1 MKRISLAILLTAS
14 FVFSAPI
21 LIASDINDG
30 KLNDMNKYHHQI
42 DSIKSQIKFYEEN
55 FSEENRLKSLLSL
68 QRLRIPFR
76 LSDKLEDG
84 FNYYTEKLKYYI
96 EQDDKLG
103 ISMCYY
109 VYGGFYKT
117 NGLNDLSIYYYKKAQ
132 SYLDPNDENIYSD
145 LLSGKVAVA
154 NLTGVLGEMYNT
166 IGDYSNAIKYSK
178 LSIKLSMSLQ
188 DTVRNEGMNSL
199 AIDNKKIAFA
209 KIMLNDLDS
218 VDVLLF
224 KALRIAEEYNQYYK
238 GHIYQV
244 MGLYYE
250 QLDQID
256 SAKYYFNQSINEMKI
271 LGIPVNHHYGLLTP
285 DYYLAKL
292 YYNQKLYEKSEQI
305 LLNNIPKLTNLR
317 QQKLIEYKLLIDV
330 YLAMDNAESASEIF
344 IKYSTLLEI
353 FLADERANRNMSFE
367 TEQIIASTE
376 QQMQNELSK
385 QKQVQNVF
393 ILICVILL
401 LAALFLFTR
410 LGYAKKNRRL
420 IELAK
425 EKAEQSEKFKQQFLA
440 NMSHEIRTPMN
451 AITGMTSLLLE
462 QNPSKNQLKYLSGIK
477 NSSETLIHIINDILD
492 ISKIEAGKL
501 EFEKIHFSIHDVAS
515 QVLQTLEHKIL
526 EKELQVI
533 EKIDVNVSKAYIGDP
548 VRLNQVLMNII
559 GNAIKFTDDGS
570 ITLSIK
576 GTDEGVL
583 FQVRDTGIGIPKD
596 KINTIFKNFS
606 QAKTSDYR
614 LFGGTG
620 LGLSICKQLVELQG
634 GQINIESEEGL
645 GSTFSFVINYDI
657 GSVNKVHSNIEPAKI
672 NHMLLDGLSILL
684 VDDNEYNRTVAVDTL
699 KSKATLEVS
708 EAVNGQES
716 LDILRENNYDIILMD
731 VQMPVMDGIEATR
744 IIREEF
750 EAPKNSIPIIALT
763 ANGIPSELKKC
774 LDIGMNDT
782 IVKPFNPKDFINS
795 IAKNTGRLPNNNSS
809 NIEPESKKA
818 ETSDTITNLDYLESF
833 CEGDKE
839 RMNKYISMFVDSAP
853 QFMAKVN
860 TALAKKEFETVANLV
875 HGHKTSFIMMGMNN
889 CKELAVSIEEKF
901 RSAEVLNE
909 HIDELNI
916 LLDQVKKAITEL
928 K

>member
-1 MKRISLAILLTAS
+1 MKHILLAILLSAS
-14 FVFSAPI
+14 FLFYPPI
-21 LIASDINDG
+21 LIATEINDG
-30 KLNDMNKYHHQI
+30 KLNDMNKYHVQI
-42 DSIKSQIKFYEEN
+42 DSLKNQIKFYEDN
-55 FSEENRLKSLLSL
+55 YSEENRIKSLVSL

-76 LSDKLEDG
+76 LSDKLEEG

-96 EQDDKLG
+96 EKDDKLG
-103 ISMCYY
+103 MSMCYY

-132 SYLDPNDENIYSD
+132 SYLDPNDDNIYGD
-145 LLSGKVAVA
+145 LLSGKVAIA

-166 IGDYSNAIKYSK
+166 IGDYTNAIKYSR
-178 LSIKLSMSLQ
+178 LSIKQSVSIQ
-188 DTVRNEGMNSL
+188 DSIRNEGMNSIS
-199 AIDNKKIAFA
+199 IDNKKIAYA

-218 VDVLLF
+218 VDVLLSQ
-224 KALRIAEEYNQYYK
+224 ALSDAREYNPIHLC
-238 GHIYQV
+238 HIYQV

-250 QLDQID
+250 KLDQID
-256 SAKYYFNQSINEMKI
+256 SAKYYFNESINEMKI
-271 LGIPVNHHYGLLTP
+271 RDIPVNHHIGLLTP
-285 DYYLAKL
+285 DYYLAQL
-292 YYNQKLYEKSEQI
+292 YYNQNLYDKSEEI

-330 YLAMDNAESASEIF
+330 YLAMDNAERASEIF
-344 IKYSTLLEI
+344 TKYSSLLEL
-353 FLADERANRNMSFE
+353 FLADERASRKMSFE

-501 EFEKIHFSIHDVAS
+501 EFEKIHFSVHDVSS
-515 QVLQTLEHKIL
+515 QVLQTLEHKML
-526 EKELQVI
+526 EKELKII

-548 VRLNQVLMNII
+548 VRLNQVLMNLI
-559 GNAIKFTDDGS
+559 GNAIKFTDEGT

-576 GTDEGVL
+576 STDEGVL

-634 GQINIESEEGL
+634 GEIKIESEEGL
-645 GSTFSFVINYDI
+645 GSTFSFVLDYDI
-657 GSVNKVHSNIEPAKI
+657 GCIDKVHSNIEPAKI
-672 NHMLLDGLSILL
+672 NHQLLDGLNILL

-699 KSKATLEVS
+699 KSKATIEIS

-716 LDILRENNYDIILMD
+716 IDLLRENNYDIILMD

-782 IVKPFNPKDFINS
+782 VVKPFNPKDFINT
-795 IAKNTGRLPNNNSS
+795 IAKNTGRLHYNNSS
-809 NIEPESKKA
+809 NKEPKSKKA
-818 ETSDTITNLDYLESF
+818 ATSDTVSNLDYLESF

-839 RMNKYISMFVDSAP
+839 RMKKYISMFVDAAP

-860 TALAKKEFETVANLV
+860 AALDEKEYETVANLV

-901 RSAEVLNE
+901 RSTEVLNE
-909 HIDELNI
+909 HIDELNV